1 VFGKILLRSVL
12 LMRRATWLAAG
23 AAAVVFSTLYVLFKA
38 TRAASARLV
47 ADATT
52 VLEFLAWR
60 SECLC
65 HYNPPEEQPPPRA
78 GNDDDAL
85 PIQVDAMVVHGNSMA
100 AVPLGAADLYCD
112 LLVRAGCKTVLLTG
126 GVGRETPPLWTELA
140 DRGLTAPFAD
150 APWPRDTPPSHVRLP
165 CQNVTKPVLQGVDLT
180 IAPDDLRQYASEA
193 DVFLELFVAR
203 CRERGVHV
211 AFGGNPMAD
220 QPASAAPPPSTQPG
234 PATPRVF
241 LETASTHTGTN
252 VEFSRAS
259 LAMLGVEA
267 SSSNIVVVQQPAL
280 HLRTCLT
287 WEKQTGR
294 RPLGWTVRPTEGA
307 VGRSV
312 AELLQYALGELK
324 RIPSY
329 AAEDKGFCVM
339 PNDFPHEL
347 AATVALLEN
356 SIDAAVALEKESKQ
370 RRAAAAGKSR

>member
-1 VFGKILLRSVL
+1 
-12 LMRRATWLAAG
+12 MRRATWLAAG

-78 GNDDDAL
+78 GNDDAL

-259 LAMLGVEA
+259 LALSLATAAILRPNATEA
-267 SSSNIVVVQQPAL
+267 AA
-280 HLRTCLT
+280 
-287 WEKQTGR
+287 R
-294 RPLGWTVRPTEGA
+294 RRGCRG
-307 VGRSV
+307 
-312 AELLQYALGELK
+312 
-324 RIPSY
+324 
-329 AAEDKGFCVM
+329 
-339 PNDFPHEL
+339 
-347 AATVALLEN
+347 
-356 SIDAAVALEKESKQ
+356 
-370 RRAAAAGKSR
+370 AAAAAAAAAVPATAAMVAMGRADQAAEGTEGGSGAAPPSRPARPASIAACSSFRVVTAGAVYCPAQIDQIDPNPDISGGSFP